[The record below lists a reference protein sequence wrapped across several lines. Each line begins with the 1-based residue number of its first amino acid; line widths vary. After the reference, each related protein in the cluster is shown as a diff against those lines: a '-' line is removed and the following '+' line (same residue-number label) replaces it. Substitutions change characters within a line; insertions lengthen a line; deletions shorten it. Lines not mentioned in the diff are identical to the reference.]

1 MTTASAPGTAGVPAA
16 GVPVAGVPTAGVPA
30 ATLVTSEQATATRA
44 SVPADATA
52 SRGAGPRVRRRGGI
66 AWLGL
71 TPFAAYVLLFLAV
84 PAVIA
89 VGSGFFDASGH
100 LTLANLTAFRDPSVL
115 RAFGGSFGL
124 SAASAV
130 IGAVVGALVCWALA
144 ALRPDGIV
152 RSMIDSAASVLAQF
166 GGVMLAFAFIATI
179 GTQGLVTAWLV
190 STFHW
195 DLNADGAFLYTV
207 PGLVIPYVYFQVP
220 LMVLTFMPAL
230 EGVKTQWGEAAATLG
245 ASRLTYWRRVA
256 LPVLAPAFWGSLLLL
271 FANGFSSF
279 ATAAALISQG
289 GIVPLTIRAQLTS
302 ETIIGLQNVAGVLAL
317 GMVVVMAVVMG
328 AYSLLQRRAARWQR

>member
-1 MTTASAPGTAGVPAA
+1 MTTASADAPAA
-16 GVPVAGVPTAGVPA
+16 SGAA
-30 ATLVTSEQATATRA
+30 ATDAAPATSVTSATSPVRPTSARA
-44 SVPADATA
+44 SADAVR
-52 SRGAGPRVRRRGGI
+52 RGAGPRVRRRVGL

-89 VGSGFFDASGH
+89 IGSGFFDGSGA
-100 LTLANLTAFRDPSVL
+100 TFANLAAFADPSVL

-130 IGAVVGALVCWALA
+130 IGAVLGAVVCWALS
-144 ALRPDGIV
+144 ALRPDGLV

-179 GTQGLVTAWLV
+179 GVQGLVTTWLV
-190 STFHW
+190 SVFHV

-230 EGVKTQWGEAAATLG
+230 EGVKAQWGEAAATLG
-245 ASRLTYWRRVA
+245 ASRLTYWRRIA

-289 GIVPLTIRAQLTS
+289 GIVPLTIRTQLTS
-302 ETIIGLQNVAGVLAL
+302 ETLAGLQNVAGVLAF
-317 GMVVVMAVVMG
+317 GMIVVMAVVMG

>member
-1 MTTASAPGTAGVPAA
+1 VVRDDGLLSRMTTASAPGAVPAA
-16 GVPVAGVPTAGVPA
+16 PVAAGPA
-30 ATLVTSEQATATRA
+30 ASSAAPAVAGATTR
-44 SVPADATA
+44 
-52 SRGAGPRVRRRGGI
+52 RGAGPRVRRRGGI

-89 VGSGFFDASGH
+89 VGSGFFDASGAF
-100 LTLANLTAFRDPSVL
+100 TFANLAAFADPSVL
-115 RAFGGSFGL
+115 RAFGASFGL
-124 SAASAV
+124 SAVSAV
-130 IGAVVGALVCWALA
+130 IGAVVGAVVCWALA
-144 ALRPDGIV
+144 ALRPDGFV
-152 RSMIDSAASVLAQF
+152 RSVIDSAASVLAQF

-179 GTQGLVTAWLV
+179 GAQGLVTTWLISV
-190 STFHW
+190 FHV
-195 DLNADGAFLYTV
+195 DLNAGGAFLYTV

-230 EGVKTQWGEAAATLG
+230 EGVKAQWGEAAATLG
-245 ASRLTYWRRVA
+245 ASRLTYWRRIG

-302 ETIIGLQNVAGVLAL
+302 ETIIGLQNVAGVLAF
-317 GMVVVMAVVMG
+317 GMVVVMVVVMG
-328 AYSLLQRRAARWQR
+328 GYSLLQRRAARWQR